1 MLKVLI
7 ADDHAVV
14 RQGLMQILGE
24 MTEAVEADEAA
35 SGPEALAKVWEK
47 DYDVALLDV
56 SMPGMTGLDVLKEL
70 RSGKPRLPVLM
81 LSMHS
86 EEQYAVRAL
95 KAGASGYLTKA
106 STPEELIT
114 AIRKIAKGQ
123 KYVTASLAE
132 KLVDY
137 MDSDAD
143 RAPHEC
149 LSDREY
155 EVMCK
160 LASGTTVTE
169 IAKALSLS
177 VKTIS
182 TYRTRILEKMNL
194 KTNAQLTFYAMENHL
209 ID

>member
-1 MLKVLI
+1 MLRVLI

-24 MTEAVEADEAA
+24 MTEAVEADQVA

-56 SMPGMTGLDVLKEL
+56 SMPGMTGLEVLKEL
-70 RSGKPRLPVLM
+70 RTDKPQLPVLM

-114 AIRKIAKGQ
+114 AILRIAKGQ
-123 KYVTASLAE
+123 KYVTATLAE
-132 KLVDY
+132 KLADY
-137 MDSDAD
+137 MGSVTDQ
-143 RAPHEC
+143 APHEC

-169 IAKALSLS
+169 IAKELSLS
-177 VKTIS
+177 VKTVS
-182 TYRTRILEKMNL
+182 TYRTRILNKMNL
-194 KTNAQLTFYAMENHL
+194 KTNAQLTFYAIENHL

>member
-137 MDSDAD
+137 MDSGTD